1 MRMKKLVSGLAIV
14 LVSAGLAACG
24 SPANDAGGNTV
35 ISNETVLDD
44 EIPADDNLTVTD
56 NGLVGNDLDLG
67 NDIATNAL

>member
-1 MRMKKLVSGLAIV
+1 MKRLVSGLAIV

-24 SPANDAGGNTV
+24 SPANDTGNNAV
-35 ISNETVLDD
+35 IINETVLDD

-67 NDIATNAL
+67 NDTATNAL